1 MKFNSYI
8 YRIGLILILAVSVS
22 GCKKY
27 LDEKNKSGFDKDNY
41 FQNEGQARTFVN
53 GIYTSLYMFQNGDAY
68 GESPFITME
77 LFAGHTTSLGQSVN
91 NGNVINQRTDAVNPG
106 FETVWKNSYAAIANA
121 NLALERIPGIDMPEA
136 TKTGLLSQVY
146 FLRAFFYYH
155 LVRLYGDVPLIT
167 ASQTLKSPDLYPPRS
182 PVADVY
188 NLIISDLIAAKGSGT
203 ISGSQANSDGH
214 VTLGAIKT
222 LLASVYLTTAG
233 YPLQK
238 TENYA
243 KAAAEAKDVI
253 PAYTLFTDYAFLH
266 DNAHKNQ
273 GELIFQSNYLV
284 GVKENAIPQLTV
296 PFNLP
301 VGAYGDH
308 LGAMIPTN
316 AFVASYEPGDLRAQ
330 ERQFYFSSYPQSDAP
345 AVTVIFGVHA
355 LYKYFHLESAT
366 KGSAQEGKSDEN
378 WTFLRLP
385 EAMLIYAEAQNEAD
399 GSPNQYSIDQLTA
412 IRTRAHLTT
421 PTSFTQA
428 AFREAVW
435 RERYHEL
442 AYENKAYF
450 DIQRTH
456 KIFKTSDGSF
466 GDATSTANEQG
477 VTMIEQYYLWPIPQ
491 REISTNPQL
500 KGAQNPGWN

>member
-1 MKFNSYI
+1 MKFNLKKYG
-8 YRIGLILILAVSVS
+8 IGSLLILTVCASS
-22 GCKKY
+22 CKKY
-27 LDEKNKSGFDKDNY
+27 LDEKNYSNFDKSNY
-41 FQNEGQARTFVN
+41 FQNAGQAETFIN

-68 GESPFITME
+68 GESPFITIE

-106 FETVWKNSYAAIANA
+106 FETVWRNSYSAIANA
-121 NLALERIPGIDMPEA
+121 NLAIESIPTIAMDEA
-136 TKTGLLSQVY
+136 QKKRLLGQAY

-167 ASQTLKSPDLYPPRS
+167 KSQTVNSPDLYPSRS
-182 PVADVY
+182 PVSQVY
-188 NLIISDLIAAKGSGT
+188 DLIISDLETAKSSGLPNT
-203 ISGSQANSDGH
+203 DQSGH
-214 VTLGAIKT
+214 VSQGAIKT

-233 YPLQK
+233 YPLLK

-243 KAAAEAKDVI
+243 KAAAEAKDVL
-253 PAYTLFTDYAFLH
+253 PWYTLFDKYDYLH

-273 GELIFQSNYLV
+273 GELIFQNQYLV
-284 GVKENAIPQLTV
+284 GIRDNAIPQLTV

-316 AFVASYEPGDLRAQ
+316 EFFASYEPNDLRTE
-330 ERQFYFSSYPQSDAP
+330 ERQFYFSSYPNYTDP
-345 AVTVIFGVHA
+345 TKTVTFGVHA
-355 LYKYFHLESAT
+355 LYKYFHLESAASS
-366 KGSAQEGKSDEN
+366 GISDEN

-385 EAMLIYAEAQNEAD
+385 EAMLIYAEASNEVSGPTAD
-399 GSPNQYSIDQLTA
+399 AYTQINA
-412 IRTRAHLTT
+412 IRARAKLPALSGLTKD
-421 PTSFTQA
+421 Q
-428 AFREAVW
+428 FREAVW

-456 KIFKTSDGSF
+456 KVYNVKNNTF
-466 GDATSTANEQG
+466 GDATTTPNEQG
-477 VTMIEQYYLWPIPQ
+477 VTMREQYYLWPIPQ
-491 REISTNPQL
+491 REISTNSQL
-500 KGAQNPGWN
+500 TQNPGWK

>member
-1 MKFNSYI
+1 MKFNLKKCG
-8 YRIGLILILAVSVS
+8 IGSLLILTVCASS
-22 GCKKY
+22 CKKY
-27 LDEKNKSGFDKDNY
+27 LDEKNYSNFDKTNY
-41 FQNEGQARTFVN
+41 FQNAGQAETFVN

-68 GESPFITME
+68 GESPFITIE

-91 NGNVINQRTDAVNPG
+91 NSNVINQRTDAVAPT
-106 FETVWKNSYAAIANA
+106 FETVWRSSYSAIANA
-121 NLALERIPGIDMPEA
+121 NLAIERIPAIDMPDA
-136 TKTGLLSQVY
+136 QKTNLLAQAY

-167 ASQTLKSPDLYPPRS
+167 QSQTVNSPDLYAART
-182 PVADVY
+182 PVAQVY
-188 NLIISDLIAAKGSGT
+188 DLIISDLLAAKGTGVIT
-203 ISGSQANSDGH
+203 GSQNSDGH

-253 PAYTLFTDYAFLH
+253 PAYTLFTDYAYLH

-273 GELIFQSNYLV
+273 GELIFQNQYLV
-284 GVKENAIPQLTV
+284 GIRDNAIPQLTV

-316 AFVASYEPGDLRAQ
+316 EFFASYEPNDLRTQ
-330 ERQFYFSSYPQSDAP
+330 ERQFYFSSYPNYTDP
-345 AVTVIFGVHA
+345 TKTVTFGVHA
-355 LYKYFHLESAT
+355 LYKYFHLESAA
-366 KGSAQEGKSDEN
+366 KSGISDEN

-385 EAMLIYAEAQNEAD
+385 EAMLIYAEASNEVNGPTQDA
-399 GSPNQYSIDQLTA
+399 YDQVNA
-412 IRTRAHLTT
+412 IRRRAKLPDLSGLTKD
-421 PTSFTQA
+421 Q
-428 AFREAVW
+428 FRIAIW
-435 RERYHEL
+435 KERYHEL

-456 KIFKTSDGSF
+456 KIYDVKNNTF
-466 GDATSTANEQG
+466 GEATTTPNEQG
-477 VTMIEQYYLWPIPQ
+477 VTMRAQYYLWPIPQ
-491 REISTNPQL
+491 REISTNSKL
-500 KGAQNPGWN
+500 TQNPGWQ

>member
-1 MKFNSYI
+1 MKFKI
-8 YRIGLILILAVSVS
+8 YKVILLLLIAVSAS
-22 GCKKY
+22 SCKKY
-27 LDEKNKSGFDKDNY
+27 LDEKNYSNFDKSNY
-41 FQNEGQARTFVN
+41 FQNGGQAQTFVN

-91 NGNVINQRTDAVNPG
+91 NANVINQRTDAVNPG
-106 FETVWKNSYAAIANA
+106 FETVWRNSYSAIANA
-121 NLALERIPGIDMPEA
+121 NLALERIPAVSMDE
-136 TKTGLLSQVY
+136 TVKKRLLGETY

-167 ASQTLKSPDLYPPRS
+167 TSIGVDSPDLYPARS

-188 NLIISDLIAAKGSGT
+188 TLIIADLEAAKAAGLPNTDQTGRVS
-203 ISGSQANSDGH
+203 
-214 VTLGAIKT
+214 LGAVKT

-243 KAAAEAKDVI
+243 KAAAEAKEVL
-253 PAYTLFTDYAFLH
+253 PLYTLFDNYDYLH

-273 GELIFQSNYLV
+273 GELIFQSQYLA
-284 GVKENAIPQLTV
+284 GVRDNAIPQLTL

-316 AFVASYEPGDLRAQ
+316 AFFASYEANDKRTE
-330 ERQFYFSSYPQSDAP
+330 ERQFYFSSYPKYKEP
-345 AVTVIFGVHA
+345 ATTVEFGVHA
-355 LYKYFHLESAT
+355 LYKYFHAESAASS
-366 KGSAQEGKSDEN
+366 GISDEN

-385 EAMLIYAEAQNEAD
+385 EAQLIYAEATNETTGPTTEAYAAV
-399 GSPNQYSIDQLTA
+399 NA
-412 IRTRAHLTT
+412 IRTRAKLAPLSGLTKE
-421 PTSFTQA
+421 Q
-428 AFREAVW
+428 FRIAIW
-435 RERYHEL
+435 KERYHEL

-456 KIFKTSDGSF
+456 QIYDVKNNTFSP
-466 GDATSTANEQG
+466 ATSTANEQN
-477 VTMIEQYYLWPIPQ
+477 VTMREQYYLWPIPQ
-491 REISTNPQL
+491 REISTNNKL
-500 KGAQNPGWN
+500 TQNPGW

>member
-1 MKFNSYI
+1 MKFNLKI
-8 YRIGLILILAVSVS
+8 YGVVSLLTLAVCTSS
-22 GCKKY
+22 CKKY
-27 LDEKNKSGFDKDNY
+27 LEEKNKSGFDKTNY
-41 FQNEGQARTFVN
+41 FQNAGQAETFVN

-68 GESPFITME
+68 GESPFITIE

-91 NGNVINQRTDAVNPG
+91 NSNVIHQRTDAVNPG
-106 FETVWKNSYAAIANA
+106 FETVWRNSYSAIANA
-121 NLALERIPGIDMPEA
+121 NLALERIPAINMDEGR
-136 TKTGLLSQVY
+136 KTALLNQVH

-167 ASQTLKSPDLYPPRS
+167 QSQTVNSPDLYPARS
-182 PVADVY
+182 PVAQVY
-188 NLIISDLIAAKGSGT
+188 DLIISDLIAAKGTGVIT
-203 ISGSQANSDGH
+203 PGSQLSSDGH

-243 KAAAEAKDVI
+243 KAAAEARDVI
-253 PAYTLFTDYAFLH
+253 PGYTLFTDYAFLH

-273 GELIFQSNYLV
+273 GELIFQNQYQA
-284 GVKENAIPQLTV
+284 GVRDNAIPQLTL

-308 LGAMIPTN
+308 LGAMIPTDE
-316 AFVASYEPGDLRAQ
+316 FFESYEPNDLRTK
-330 ERQFYFSSYPQSDAP
+330 ERQFYFSSYPNFGDP
-345 AVTVIFGVHA
+345 TKTVTFGVHA
-355 LYKYFHLESAT
+355 LYKYFHAESAVA
-366 KGSAQEGKSDEN
+366 GSTQSGVSDEN

-385 EAMLIYAEAQNEAD
+385 EAMLIYAEASNEVSGPTQDAY
-399 GSPNQYSIDQLTA
+399 NQVNA
-412 IRTRAHLTT
+412 IRARAEL
-421 PTSFTQA
+421 PALSGLSKDQ
-428 AFREAVW
+428 FREAIW

-456 KIFKTSDGSF
+456 KVYNVKNNTF
-466 GDATSTANEQG
+466 GDATSTPNEQG
-477 VTMIEQYYLWPIPQ
+477 VTLIPQYYLWPIPQ
-491 REISTNPQL
+491 REMSTNPKL
-500 KGAQNPGWN
+500 TQNPGWK